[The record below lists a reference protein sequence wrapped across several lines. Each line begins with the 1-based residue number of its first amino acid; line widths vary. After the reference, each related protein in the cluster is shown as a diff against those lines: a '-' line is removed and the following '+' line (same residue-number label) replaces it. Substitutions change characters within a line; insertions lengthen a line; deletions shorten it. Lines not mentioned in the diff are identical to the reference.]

1 MHYRGLMPFE
11 SRLHAAVCM
20 DMISA
25 DFFICCCSTE
35 QSMLKGWTA
44 SERQR
49 YQRQRYQRQRY
60 QRYLLWLH
68 GQRRT
73 KLIGHNK
80 ALKALCRRY
89 VACKRFEMSH
99 KIAVEWWYSAAA
111 APVLAPR
118 SLNLR
123 RCLIAQLNCAHKS
136 RCIEKLQAVVG
147 IVAVVVQGGA
157 ALQESK
163 VGRRR

>member
-1 MHYRGLMPFE
+1 MPFE

-49 YQRQRYQRQRY
+49 S

-80 ALKALCRRY
+80 APKALCRRY

-99 KIAVEWWYSAAA
+99 KIAVDWWYSAAA

-147 IVAVVVQGGA
+147 IVAVVVKGGA

>member
-1 MHYRGLMPFE
+1 MRAPVFSTLF
-11 SRLHAAVCM
+11 AVVALPKE
-20 DMISA
+20 DN
-25 DFFICCCSTE
+25 
-35 QSMLKGWTA
+35 
-44 SERQR
+44 
-49 YQRQRYQRQRY
+49 
-60 QRYLLWLH
+60 
-68 GQRRT
+68 
-73 KLIGHNK
+73 GHWPQQGSGGI
-80 ALKALCRRY
+80 LPPLSL
-89 VACKRFEMSH
+89 ACKQFEMSL
-99 KIAVEWWYSAAA
+99 KIAVNWWYSAAA

-157 ALQESK
+157 ALQESE